1 MKKTIRLTESD
12 LVRLVKRVIKEQGDL
27 NVEFDPTK
35 KGSSEPKKDEPVNI
49 QNKEAFEKIKAEL
62 MAMKKPSRV
71 DSVVFNGKP
80 SNSLNYT
87 DSVYVQGKGGV
98 ETYSFSV
105 SDDGHVIFN
114 YKTPE
119 TKKVAEENGFIPI
132 PGSRNGLYLKWD
144 EGDLTSNI
152 QKIKNLL
159 SNPKIRVSYDGYL
172 K

>member
-12 LVRLVKRVIKEQGDL
+12 LVKLVKRVIKEQGDL
-27 NVEFDPTK
+27 NIEFDPTK
-35 KGSSEPKKDEPVNI
+35 KDSSEPKKVNPVNS
-49 QNKEAFEKIKAEL
+49 QNNEAFDKIKAEL
-62 MAMKKPSRV
+62 TAMKKPSRV
-71 DSVVFNGKP
+71 DSVEFNGK
-80 SNSLNYT
+80 SSSSINYT

-105 SDDGHVIFN
+105 TDDGYVIFN

-119 TKKVAEENGFIPI
+119 TKKIAEENGFIPI
-132 PGSRNGLYLKWD
+132 PGSRNGLYLKWN
-144 EGDLTSNI
+144 EGDLISNI

-159 SNPKIRVSYDGYL
+159 RNPKLRVSYDGYL